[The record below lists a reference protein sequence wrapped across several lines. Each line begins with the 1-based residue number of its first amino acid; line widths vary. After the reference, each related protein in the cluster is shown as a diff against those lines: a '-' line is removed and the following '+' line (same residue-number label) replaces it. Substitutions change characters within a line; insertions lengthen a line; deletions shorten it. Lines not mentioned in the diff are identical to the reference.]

1 MDKHTPTP
9 WKLGKAPDGKTTIQA
24 TDEIGLHLF
33 EQTFQGSIANANAAF
48 IVRAVNAHQEL
59 LDAAKEALE
68 KLELIDQINFDE
80 TGEEM
85 PSPETEQ
92 LRQAI
97 AKAEAK

>member
-9 WKLGKAPDGKTTIQA
+9 WKLSLPDGDSRFVASIQ
-24 TDEIGLHLF
+24 IGDKSLNDR
-33 EQTFQGSIANANAAF
+33 EQVLSNADAAF